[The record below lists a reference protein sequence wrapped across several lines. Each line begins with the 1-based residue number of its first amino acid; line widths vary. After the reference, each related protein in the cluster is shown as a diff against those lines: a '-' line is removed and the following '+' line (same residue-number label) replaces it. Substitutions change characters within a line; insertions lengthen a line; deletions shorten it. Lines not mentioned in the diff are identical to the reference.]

1 MYTIYIYIILIIY
14 TKRSL
19 IILYL
24 IMKTLLRHT
33 GECRERRNASGEL
46 FYYSGSVKVSLLWDR
61 L

>member
-1 MYTIYIYIILIIY
+1 
-14 TKRSL
+14 
-19 IILYL
+19 
-24 IMKTLLRHT
+24 MKTLLRHT